1 VGHTMKLRQN
11 HPRELRTTRLPP
23 RRLGKSPFA
32 IGKGYRELARCQVT
46 LPDPLEEGGVLPQ
59 FPAVELVWVEDSY
72 TESEFLGDD
81 ADDLI
86 DFYVARPLDRTND
99 SLARL
104 NGTAVSLES

>member
-1 VGHTMKLRQN
+1 LEKCSYWR
-11 HPRELRTTRLPP
+11 HPRELRITRLPP

-32 IGKGYRELARCQVT
+32 IGKGYRELARGQVT

-59 FPAVELVWVEDSY
+59 FRAVELVWVEDAY

-81 ADDLI
+81 PDDLI